1 MDRDPPPAP
10 TSAFSSAFSSKL
22 ENGVAREF
30 TELFTNQQ
38 PFLEISNNSTDL
50 LVTSLP
56 QSIGRQGSVGCG
68 PSAVAALP
76 PAVIHGRH
84 GGRRLPRPRGRP
96 WRQRAGAGAAA
107 SAEPGQSSIYRW
119 FKQNRSFG
127 QMPQAHSEISGEDSV
142 TIETLFTSS
151 HLSCILNGPFSIA
164 KVPVSF
170 SAV

>member
-22 ENGVAREF
+22 EKGVAREF

-96 WRQRAGAGAAA
+96 WRQRGAGAAA

-119 FKQNRSFG
+119 FKPNRSFG